1 MRKLVG
7 RRQCLLVTRVT
18 LSTLGLRSCR
28 DRARARCSDSEGK
41 ISGSV
46 SVKRRFITG
55 NNRSDFTVGTED
67 GHSDCTDTTGDMAA
81 AQTRTSCNAGVRRE
95 LGGDDDIGSINR
107 TIASPGSGRVTLGGG
122 GAIATGS
129 ESYGEVHR
137 CVQIP
142 LWQPRNAISIVY
154 NYTSGFL

>member
-1 MRKLVG
+1 MQR
-7 RRQCLLVTRVT
+7 
-18 LSTLGLRSCR
+18 
-28 DRARARCSDSEGK
+28 SEGK

-129 ESYGEVHR
+129 ESYGEVYWSCPDPALATKKCR
-137 CVQIP
+137 LC
-142 LWQPRNAISIVY
+142 
-154 NYTSGFL
+154 FLGQLFTIILQDF

>member
-1 MRKLVG
+1 MQR
-7 RRQCLLVTRVT
+7 
-18 LSTLGLRSCR
+18 
-28 DRARARCSDSEGK
+28 SEGK

-81 AQTRTSCNAGVRRE
+81 AQTRASCNAGVRRE

-142 LWQPRNAISIVY
+142 LWQPLIKIPAKVGDRRVLNV
-154 NYTSGFL
+154 